1 MPRRRRSA
9 RRSNFWRSSTSVW
22 NSSARSSAR
31 RPKGRPEAPFRRRRK
46 RSSTSADTTFFGST
60 SGKSGTAL
68 RYLRWGKDT
77 YANVRPC
84 LHLPGCASPL
94 RDPDGID
101 FVIVRE
107 NLEDLYVGCEG
118 PLSDLAPLELY
129 GRTIGRP
136 VHELGDG
143 KYAIKVI
150 TREATERVVR
160 FAFGL
165 ARKRRNQL
173 TCATKHNMLRG
184 SDGFFLEVAREVA
197 EDFPDVAFDAFIVD
211 DFACRMI
218 REPKRFDVVVMPNL
232 YGDILSDA
240 AGGLLGSLG
249 LAASGCF
256 GDDYAYFEPAH
267 GTAPDIAGRNI
278 INPTAS
284 LLSAC
289 MMLEH
294 LGFAREAGRIK
305 DALFRVY
312 ADARDSGS
320 PKPADPRPGWHRDDH
335 GILRRRGGRAVTPYR
350 EAHPGSGPF
359 LLLVHGFLCSRAQWT
374 PNLEALGRRMPPGG
388 GSNSTVTAARRARED
403 ARAYTP
409 QSYVAALDA
418 IRGEL
423 GAASWFRLRRV
434 PRRRIGHPLC
444 ADLPGARARS
454 RLHQLHGRLRAHRRE
469 PRGGGRALGTAHP
482 RGRHGCDQPHTGAS
496 EARPTPAAGNSTMR
510 CWRMRR
516 CCRPEGIANT
526 VRFTTPVASVRGEVA
541 NNRVP
546 AMLAC
551 GRFERRFQPHREFV
565 AANMPRLAVVDMD
578 AGHAVNMQ
586 AAEQFNRAVIDFVS
600 TSVRTFG
607 ASICRRIRERGGM
620 RGCQPSDRGHVTH
633 IVDTLI
639 EERATR
645 LMRHPVN
652 LAPDHADAAS
662 RPGLPGSRLDGRHH
676 RFDDRCRGV
685 RLHQWTADPGRR
697 GGRRRPDTRAWDRG
711 RHAESSHRRRRW
723 RRRLRRAEAGAAG
736 HRVLRQSGRS
746 YGSRPAWRT

>member
-1 MPRRRRSA
+1 MIKTIA
-9 RRSNFWRSSTSVW
+9 VIEGDD
-22 NSSARSSAR
+22 AA
-31 RPKGRPEAPFRRRRK
+31 PEAVRPTIKLLEKLNIGLEFVRPVVGEAAERETGSAFPEAAK
-46 RSSTSADTTFFGST
+46 AIIDSADTTFFGST

-184 SDGFFLEVAREVA
+184 SDGFFLDVAREVA

-320 PKPADPRPGWHRDDH
+320 PSLLTPRPGWHRDDH

-374 PNLEALGRRMPPGG
+374 PNLEALGAVCRPVVVELYGHGPLAEPRRC
-388 GSNSTVTAARRARED
+388 ARL
-403 ARAYTP
+403 YP
-409 QSYVAALDA
+409 A
-418 IRGEL
+418 ILCCGAGRHSRRTRRGVL
-423 GAASWFRLRRV
+423 VSLRRV

-496 EARPTPAAGNSTMR
+496 EARPTPAAATPR
-510 CWRMRR
+510 C
-516 CCRPEGIANT
+516 
-526 VRFTTPVASVRGEVA
+526 VA
-541 NNRVP
+541 
-546 AMLAC
+546 
-551 GRFERRFQPHREFV
+551 
-565 AANMPRLAVVDMD
+565 
-578 AGHAVNMQ
+578 
-586 AAEQFNRAVIDFVS
+586 
-600 TSVRTFG
+600 
-607 ASICRRIRERGGM
+607 GG
-620 RGCQPSDRGHVTH
+620 C
-633 IVDTLI
+633 
-639 EERATR
+639 
-645 LMRHPVN
+645 
-652 LAPDHADAAS
+652 
-662 RPGLPGSRLDGRHH
+662 
-676 RFDDRCRGV
+676 
-685 RLHQWTADPGRR
+685 
-697 GGRRRPDTRAWDRG
+697 
-711 RHAESSHRRRRW
+711 
-723 RRRLRRAEAGAAG
+723 GAAAGGG
-736 HRVLRQSGRS
+736 HCQYRALHHAGGIRARGSGQQSRARNARVRS
-746 YGSRPAWRT
+746 F